1 MFNLLIYA
9 SLYAIF
15 NVLGVVII
23 KNKLVTTDVSKL
35 SDLFYFLIDLK
46 IAFAFL
52 IIGISFLLA
61 IKTLSLANFS
71 TAAPI
76 MTALNITLTVS
87 VGIIYFKDI
96 LAIGGY
102 LGLLLVILGVVL
114 IGKNLA

>member
-9 SLYAIF
+9 SLYSIF

-46 IAFAFL
+46 IVFAFL
-52 IIGISFLLA
+52 IIGISSLLA
-61 IKTLSLANFS
+61 IKTLSLAAFS
-71 TAAPI
+71 SAVPI
-76 MTALNITLTVS
+76 MTFNFILTVS

-102 LGLLLVILGVVL
+102 LGLLLVLLGVVL

>member
-15 NVLGVVII
+15 NVLGVAII
-23 KNKLVTTDVSKL
+23 KNKLVTSDVSKL

-46 IAFAFL
+46 IVFAFL

-76 MTALNITLTVS
+76 MTALHITLTVS

-102 LGLLLVILGVVL
+102 LGLLLVVLGIVL
-114 IGKNLA
+114 IGKNLS

>member
-15 NVLGVVII
+15 NVLGVAII
-23 KNKLVTTDVSKL
+23 KDKLTVTDLAKP

-46 IAFAFL
+46 IVFAFL
-52 IIGISFLLA
+52 IIGISSLLA
-61 IKTLSLANFS
+61 IKTLSLAAFS
-71 TAAPI
+71 SAVPI
-76 MTALNITLTVS
+76 MTAFNFILTVS

-102 LGLLLVILGVVL
+102 LGLLLVLLGVVL

>member
-15 NVLGVVII
+15 NVLGVAII

-46 IAFAFL
+46 IVFAFL
-52 IIGISFLLA
+52 IIGISSLLA
-61 IKTLSLANFS
+61 I
-71 TAAPI
+71 
-76 MTALNITLTVS
+76 MTAFNFILTVS

-102 LGLLLVILGVVL
+102 LGLLLVLLGVVL
-114 IGKNLA
+114 IGKNLS

>member
-9 SLYAIF
+9 SLYALF
-15 NVLGVVII
+15 NVLGVAII

-46 IAFAFL
+46 IVFAFL
-52 IIGISFLLA
+52 IIGISSLLA
-61 IKTLSLANFS
+61 IKTLSLAAFS
-71 TAAPI
+71 SAVPI
-76 MTALNITLTVS
+76 MTAFNFILTVS